1 MKPIELGHLSRP
13 GLLQLKAL
21 PPLSLYIHLPWCVQ
35 KCPYCDFNSHGLNTE
50 QRQTTRLGL
59 LEQERYV
66 QAVLRDLES
75 SLPLIWG
82 RSVHSVFIGGGTP
95 SLFEPELIERL
106 ISQVRALLPLA
117 PSCEITLEA
126 NPGTFETERFKGF
139 AAAGVTRLSIGVQ
152 SFNDAH
158 LKKLGRIHNSEQA
171 LAAVAEAAA
180 AFKTFNIDLMY
191 ALPTQSLTDLKNDLD
206 TALSF
211 SPPHFSIY
219 QLTIEPNT
227 LFAKYPPEALPSED
241 LSYEMLDL
249 ITHETQERDLN
260 RYEVSAFAKTGHRCV
275 HNQNYWLFGD
285 YLGIGAGAHSKLSF
299 AHRIVRQVRVR
310 DPLLYMEKSK
320 IEECLAQHDEIRHQD
335 LAFEFMLNA
344 LRLKDGFSSE
354 TFYERTGLS
363 PSSIESPIMAGVQKG
378 LLKVEGNWVTPSAL
392 GFDFLN
398 DLQSLFLVD

>member
-191 ALPTQSLTDLKNDLD
+191 AVPTQSLTDLKNDLD

-227 LFAKYPPEALPSED
+227 LFAKYPPEA
-241 LSYEMLDL
+241 
-249 ITHETQERDLN
+249 
-260 RYEVSAFAKTGHRCV
+260 
-275 HNQNYWLFGD
+275 
-285 YLGIGAGAHSKLSF
+285 
-299 AHRIVRQVRVR
+299 
-310 DPLLYMEKSK
+310 
-320 IEECLAQHDEIRHQD
+320 
-335 LAFEFMLNA
+335 
-344 LRLKDGFSSE
+344 
-354 TFYERTGLS
+354 
-363 PSSIESPIMAGVQKG
+363 
-378 LLKVEGNWVTPSAL
+378 
-392 GFDFLN
+392 
-398 DLQSLFLVD
+398 

>member
-50 QRQTTRLGL
+50 KSQTTRLGIR
-59 LEQERYV
+59 EQERYV

-82 RSVHSVFIGGGTP
+82 RGVHTVFIGGGTP

-126 NPGTFETERFKGF
+126 NPGTFEAERFKGF

-158 LKKLGRIHNSEQA
+158 LKTLGRIHNGEQA
-171 LAAVAEAAA
+171 LAAVTEAAA

-191 ALPTQSLTDLKNDLD
+191 ALPTQSLADLKTDLD
-206 TALSF
+206 TALSL

-227 LFAKYPPEALPSED
+227 LFAKYPPQSLPSED

-249 ITHETQERDLN
+249 ITYETQERHLE

-299 AHRIVRQVRVR
+299 AHRIVRQIRVR
-310 DPLLYMEKSK
+310 DPILYMEKSNTQ
-320 IEECLAQHDEIRHQD
+320 ECLAQHDEIRHQD

-363 PSSIESPIMAGVQKG
+363 PSSIELPIATGVEKG
-378 LLKVEGNWVTPSAL
+378 LLEVEGNWITPTAL

-398 DLQSLFLVD
+398 DLQSLFLAD

>member
-1 MKPIELGHLSRP
+1 M
-13 GLLQLKAL
+13 
-21 PPLSLYIHLPWCVQ
+21 
-35 KCPYCDFNSHGLNTE
+35 
-50 QRQTTRLGL
+50 

-82 RSVHSVFIGGGTP
+82 RGVHTVFIGGGTP

-126 NPGTFETERFKGF
+126 NPGTFEAERFKGF

-152 SFNDAH
+152 SFNVAH
-158 LKKLGRIHNSEQA
+158 LKTLGRIHNGEQA
-171 LAAVAEAAA
+171 LAAVTEAAA

-191 ALPTQSLTDLKNDLD
+191 ALPTQSLADLKTDLD

-227 LFAKYPPEALPSED
+227 LFAKYPPQSLPSED

-249 ITHETQERDLN
+249 ITHETQERHLE

-299 AHRIVRQVRVR
+299 AHRIVRQIRVR
-310 DPLLYMEKSK
+310 DPILYMEKSN
-320 IEECLAQHDEIRHQD
+320 IQECLAQHDEVRHQD

-378 LLKVEGNWVTPSAL
+378 LLKVEGNWITPTAL

-398 DLQSLFLVD
+398 DLQSLFLAD